1 LDLSFRGPSIKTH
14 AGEAERKDKPASL
27 AVHLDQA
34 QGALAP
40 SLQNLEDQ
48 EDQEDQEEEIRSW
61 MGTRGSS
68 FRQEEVALA
77 TAGGR
82 GRHLLRLIST
92 TDFLVWATCSTLGAI
107 FPTVEAVVMATITT
121 EDSTTTTEV
130 STTTTEDSATTMG
143 DSATVDVSVNT
154 ASPSVTGMGMSM
166 ALARGGIAVAE
177 HGATQLD
184 GTTRLVGT

>member
-1 LDLSFRGPSIKTH
+1 LDLSSRGPSIKTH
-14 AGEAERKDKPASL
+14 VGEVERKDKPASL

-34 QGALAP
+34 QEALAP
-40 SLQNLEDQ
+40 SLQNLEDL
-48 EDQEDQEEEIRSW
+48 EDQEDQEEDLRSL

-107 FPTVEAVVMATITT
+107 FPTVEAVVMATTT
-121 EDSTTTTEV
+121 GVSTTIMEASTTTM
-130 STTTTEDSATTMG
+130 EDSATVVRVKTM
-143 DSATVDVSVNT
+143 DVGVST
-154 ASPSVTGMGMSM
+154 ASLSVTDMGMFM

-177 HGATQLD
+177 HGGNQN
-184 GTTRLVGT
+184 